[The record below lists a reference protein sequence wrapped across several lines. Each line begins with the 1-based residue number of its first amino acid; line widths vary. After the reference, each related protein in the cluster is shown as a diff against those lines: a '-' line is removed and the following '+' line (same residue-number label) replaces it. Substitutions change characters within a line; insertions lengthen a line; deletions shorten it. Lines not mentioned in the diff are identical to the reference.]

1 MVRPKLI
8 EWESISGLKNSGSV
22 VFTPLLLGGGGS
34 LSSTAAE
41 ESSTSSSTTSS
52 TLMTLCFRF
61 VAPRVVSG
69 LFRRSG
75 RLRKYT
81 EDELLGSMLSDFR
94 DVVLAEVGGRGGIS
108 TIESCR

>member
-1 MVRPKLI
+1 M
-8 EWESISGLKNSGSV
+8 
-22 VFTPLLLGGGGS
+22 
-34 LSSTAAE
+34 SSTAAE

-81 EDELLGSMLSDFR
+81 EDVLLGSMLSDFR

-108 TIESCR
+108 TIEIFR